1 MSQQDK
7 TLWIAGDSYGTFDKT
22 SDIHWA
28 KELAVYLKCTRIFNL
43 SRGGFDQSAI
53 NFTTESI
60 ISNHKW
66 PGRTDDE
73 FFSFDRDILLI
84 FCTTPDRFC
93 HLKNPWKQFDPEIG
107 IANLNWHT
115 PYLENQEPMP
125 WIEHMPEDSNLYSQT
140 YNSLV
145 GEEPVLD
152 NLDLTEDDLS
162 YINESFI
169 THDNK
174 WAQIKNS
181 QQLGG
186 VVKYFESYATGAKLY
201 TLNNNHYMPG
211 LEKYNLPNLHELI
224 GDTPDIPGETLIN
237 HLTPKQ
243 HNDYFDKVVEHL

>member
-1 MSQQDK
+1 
-7 TLWIAGDSYGTFDKT
+7 
-22 SDIHWA
+22 
-28 KELAVYLKCTRIFNL
+28 
-43 SRGGFDQSAI
+43 
-53 NFTTESI
+53 
-60 ISNHKW
+60 
-66 PGRTDDE
+66 
-73 FFSFDRDILLI
+73 
-84 FCTTPDRFC
+84 
-93 HLKNPWKQFDPEIG
+93 
-107 IANLNWHT
+107 
-115 PYLENQEPMP
+115 
-125 WIEHMPEDSNLYSQT
+125 MPEDSNLYSQT

-224 GDTPDIPGETLIN
+224 GDTPDIPGETLVN